1 MRFPFTTLWIAAG
14 ALLAGAAAAHA
25 GQRCDAAKPT
35 PRVIER
41 GLQLAQRTAAALDAA
56 HARDGTR
63 VVLLARAGQDLSKY
77 GQHFS
82 HVGWAYKTPE
92 GPWRVVHKLNE
103 CGTDHAIL
111 ARQGLGEFFLDD
123 LWRYEAAW
131 LAPEPELQ
139 GALWTLL
146 QDNRRAGTLHQRR
159 YSMVSYAWGT
169 RYQQSNQWAI
179 ETLALAAEPAVLRR
193 EQAQAWLRLKDYR
206 PATLRIGALTR
217 LGGRIAAGNVA
228 FDDHP
233 PTQRFADRIDTVT
246 ADSVLAW
253 LPRAQLAGG
262 VQRLGD

>member
-1 MRFPFTTLWIAAG
+1 MRFRFNAFFIAAG
-14 ALLAGAAAAHA
+14 ALLVGAAAVHA
-25 GQRCDAAKPT
+25 GQRCDAARPT
-35 PRVIER
+35 VRVIER
-41 GLQLAQRTAAALDAA
+41 GLNLAQRTASALDAT
-56 HARDGTR
+56 HDRDGTR
-63 VVLLARAGQDLSKY
+63 VVLLARAGQDLRKY

-82 HVGWAYKTPE
+82 HLAWAYKTPE

-103 CGTDHAIL
+103 CGTDQSIL
-111 ARQGLGEFFLDD
+111 TRQGLGEFFLDD

-131 LAPEPELQ
+131 LAPAPALQ
-139 GALWTLL
+139 HALWLLL

-179 ETLALAAEPAVLRR
+179 ETLALAAEGGPLRR

-233 PTQRFADRIDTVT
+233 NAQRFADRIDTVT

-253 LPRAQLAGG
+253 LPRAQLAGEVRRVDG
-262 VQRLGD
+262 